1 MEIWVLI
8 GLLMGLAFLEW
19 RWLRLNAKLWRIV
32 QKWRPDAPATFSS
45 TSRLTRAIAAYQEA
59 HFSLQNELQ
68 TLQALVQIA
77 PIGFLQVDED
87 NQLLT
92 CNRKACELLN
102 IQPYLPGRP
111 RLLLELVRSYELDA
125 LIEETRQAQQPR
137 QSEWVFH
144 PVDPDYAKLSQK
156 QPCPLRGHGT
166 PLPEGCIGVFLESRE
181 QVVMLTQQRDRWI
194 SDVAHE
200 LKTPLTS
207 IRLVAETLQSRL
219 EPPTR
224 DWVDRL
230 LNETIRLSS
239 LVQDLLDLNQLGL
252 HPSTRLKLKPVDL
265 PRLVQSAWLSL
276 EPLAREKQIQ
286 LDYVG
291 CDRLLLLA
299 DEARLHRVLLNL
311 LDNSIKYSPTQ
322 QNIRVQVS
330 LNTPQQEGVVN
341 GTNQQ
346 VHLEVIDA
354 GTGFPEAALPHVF
367 ERFYRVDP
375 SRTRPTTIKTTPTEG
390 RLSSSPISGT
400 TSPTITAPTT
410 APTANAQTTAKNW
423 KQDFFQA
430 NSGTGLGLAI
440 ARQIVEAHQGS
451 IKASNHPETG
461 GAWLEVFLPLKTG
474 IEEVAS
480 Q

>member
-1 MEIWVLI
+1 MEVWVLI
-8 GLLMGLAFLEW
+8 GLIMGLAFLEW

-32 QKWRPDAPATFSS
+32 QKWRPDTPMAFSS

-59 HFSLQNELQ
+59 HFALQNELQ
-68 TLQALVQIA
+68 VLQALVQVA
-77 PIGFLQVDED
+77 PVGFLQVDED

-92 CNRKACELLN
+92 CNSKACELLSM
-102 IQPYLPGRP
+102 QPYIPGRP

-125 LIEETRQAQQPR
+125 LIEETRHTQQPC
-137 QSEWVFH
+137 QSEWVFR

-156 QPCPLRGHGT
+156 QPRPLRGHGS
-166 PLPEGCIGVFLESRE
+166 PMPDGCVGVFLESRE

-230 LNETIRLSS
+230 LNETIRLSG
-239 LVQDLLDLNQLGL
+239 LVQDLLDLNQLEM
-252 HPSTRLKLKPVDL
+252 HPSNRLTLKPVDL
-265 PRLVQSAWLSL
+265 PRLV
-276 EPLAREKQIQ
+276 
-286 LDYVG
+286 
-291 CDRLLLLA
+291 LLILA

-322 QNIRVQVS
+322 QHIRVQVS
-330 LNTPQQEGVVN
+330 LCNANQTGAAKE
-341 GTNQQ
+341 TNQQ

-354 GTGFPEAALPHVF
+354 GSGFPEAALPQVF
-367 ERFYRVDP
+367 DRFYRVDL
-375 SRTRPTTIKTTPTEG
+375 SRTRQAALKATAKDG
-390 RLSSSPISGT
+390 RASAISGIA
-400 TSPTITAPTT
+400 SPTVEAQ
-410 APTANAQTTAKNW
+410 TANAQTATKNW

-440 ARQIVEAHQGS
+440 VRQIVEAHQGS
-451 IKASNHPETG
+451 VKASNHPETG

-474 IEEVAS
+474 SKELE
-480 Q
+480 

>member
-1 MEIWVLI
+1 MEIWVLV
-8 GLLMGLAFLEW
+8 GLLVGLALLEW

-32 QKWRPDAPATFSS
+32 QKWRPDAPLAFSS
-45 TSRLTRAIAAYQEA
+45 TSRLTRAIAAHQEA
-59 HFSLQNELQ
+59 HFALQNELQ
-68 TLQALVQIA
+68 ALQSLVQIA
-77 PIGFLQVDED
+77 PVGFLQVDED

-92 CNRKACELLN
+92 CNSRACELLSM
-102 IQPYLPGRP
+102 QPYFPGRP

-125 LIEETRQAQQPR
+125 LIEETRHTQQPC
-137 QSEWVFH
+137 QSEWVFR
-144 PVDPDYAKLSQK
+144 PVDPDYAKLSQR
-156 QPCPLRGHGT
+156 QPHPLRGHGA
-166 PLPEGCIGVFLESRE
+166 PMPDGCVGVFLESRE

-239 LVQDLLDLNQLGL
+239 LVQDLLDLNQLEV
-252 HPSTRLKLKPVDL
+252 HPSNRLTLKTVDL

-291 CDRLLLLA
+291 CDRLLIVA
-299 DEARLHRVLLNL
+299 DEPRLHRVLLNL
-311 LDNSIKYSPTQ
+311 LDNSIKYSPAQ
-322 QNIRVQVS
+322 QHIRVQVS
-330 LNTPQQEGVVN
+330 VCQADKTSPTRAEQQI
-341 GTNQQ
+341 
-346 VHLEVIDA
+346 HLEVIDA
-354 GTGFPEAALPHVF
+354 GPGFPEAALPQIF

-375 SRTRPTTIKTTPTEG
+375 SRTRQAALKATAQDG
-390 RLSSSPISGT
+390 RSAGSTLSGT
-400 TSPTITAPTT
+400 ITPIEAQTVN
-410 APTANAQTTAKNW
+410 AQPTANW
-423 KQDFFQA
+423 KQDFRA

-440 ARQIVEAHQGS
+440 VRQIVEAHQGS
-451 IKASNHPETG
+451 VRASNHPETG
-461 GAWLEVFLPLKTG
+461 GAWLEVFLPLKTDLG
-474 IEEVAS
+474 ELT
-480 Q
+480 

>member
-8 GLLMGLAFLEW
+8 GLLMSLAFLEW

-32 QKWRPDAPATFSS
+32 QKWRPDAPVAFSS

-59 HFSLQNELQ
+59 HFSLQTELQ
-68 TLQALVQIA
+68 SLQALFQLA

-87 NQLLT
+87 NQLLA
-92 CNRKACELLN
+92 CNSKACELLSM
-102 IQPYLPGRP
+102 QTYFPGRP

-125 LIEETRQAQQPR
+125 LIEETRNAQQPC

-156 QPCPLRGHGT
+156 QPRPLKGHGI
-166 PLPEGCIGVFLESRE
+166 PLPDGCIAVFIESRE
-181 QVVMLTQQRDRWI
+181 QVVRLTQQRDRWI

-239 LVQDLLDLNQLGL
+239 LVQDLLDLNQLEMQ
-252 HPSTRLKLKPVDL
+252 PSARLTLKTVDL

-276 EPLAREKQIQ
+276 EPLAREKQLQ

-291 CDRLLLLA
+291 CDRLLILA

-322 QNIRVQVS
+322 QHIRVQVS
-330 LNTPQQEGVVN
+330 LTQANQTGVADN
-341 GTNQQ
+341 TNQQ

-354 GTGFPEAALPHVF
+354 GSGFPEAVLSQVF
-367 ERFYRVDP
+367 DRFYRVDP
-375 SRTRPTTIKTTPTEG
+375 SRTRPTG
-390 RLSSSPISGT
+390 REIPALPSDESIA
-400 TSPTITAPTT
+400 APTL
-410 APTANAQTTAKNW
+410 AVQKVEKSW
-423 KQDFFQA
+423 KQNFFQA

-440 ARQIVEAHQGS
+440 VRQIVEAHQGS
-451 IKASNHPETG
+451 VKASNHPETG
-461 GAWLEVFLPLKTG
+461 GAWIEVFLPLKPG
-474 IEEVAS
+474 AGEVE
-480 Q
+480 

>member
-1 MEIWVLI
+1 MEVWVLI
-8 GLLMGLAFLEW
+8 GLIMGLAFLEW

-32 QKWRPDAPATFSS
+32 QKWRPDTPMAFSS

-59 HFSLQNELQ
+59 HFALQNELQ
-68 TLQALVQIA
+68 VLQALVQVA
-77 PIGFLQVDED
+77 PVGFLQVDED

-92 CNRKACELLN
+92 CNSKACELLSM
-102 IQPYLPGRP
+102 QPYIPGRP

-125 LIEETRQAQQPR
+125 LIEETRHTQQPC
-137 QSEWVFH
+137 QSEWVFR

-156 QPCPLRGHGT
+156 QPRPLRGHGS
-166 PLPEGCIGVFLESRE
+166 PMPDGCVGVFLESRE

-230 LNETIRLSS
+230 LNETIRLSG
-239 LVQDLLDLNQLGL
+239 LVQDLLDLNQLEM
-252 HPSTRLKLKPVDL
+252 HPSNRLTLKPVDL

-291 CDRLLLLA
+291 CDRLLILA

-322 QNIRVQVS
+322 QHIRVQVS
-330 LNTPQQEGVVN
+330 LCNTNQTGAAKE
-341 GTNQQ
+341 TNQQ

-354 GTGFPEAALPHVF
+354 GSGFPEAALPQVF
-367 ERFYRVDP
+367 DRFYRVDL
-375 SRTRPTTIKTTPTEG
+375 SRTRQAALKATPKDG
-390 RLSSSPISGT
+390 RASAISGIA
-400 TSPTITAPTT
+400 SPTVEAQ
-410 APTANAQTTAKNW
+410 TANAQTATKNW

-440 ARQIVEAHQGS
+440 VRQIVEAHQGS
-451 IKASNHPETG
+451 VKASNHPETG

-474 IEEVAS
+474 SKELE
-480 Q
+480 

>member
-8 GLLMGLAFLEW
+8 GLLTGLAFLEW

-32 QKWRPDAPATFSS
+32 QKWRPDAPVAFSS
-45 TSRLTRAIAAYQEA
+45 TSRLTRAIAAYQEV
-59 HFSLQNELQ
+59 HFSLQTELQ
-68 TLQALVQIA
+68 SLQALFQVA

-92 CNRKACELLN
+92 CNSKACELLSM
-102 IQPYLPGRP
+102 QPYVSGKP

-125 LIEETRQAQQPR
+125 LIDETRHAQQPC

-144 PVDPDYAKLSQK
+144 PVDSDYAKLAQK

-166 PLPEGCIGVFLESRE
+166 PMPDGCVAVFLESRE

-230 LNETIRLSS
+230 LNETIRLSG
-239 LVQDLLDLNQLGL
+239 LVQDLLDLNRLGMQ
-252 HPSTRLKLKPVDL
+252 PSARLTLKPVDL

-291 CDRLLLLA
+291 YDRLLILA

-322 QNIRVQVS
+322 QNIRVQISVGQANQS
-330 LNTPQQEGVVN
+330 DAAKHTD
-341 GTNQQ
+341 QQ

-354 GTGFPEAALPHVF
+354 GPGFPEAALSQVF

-375 SRTRPTTIKTTPTEG
+375 SRTRQPLLKATTTDQTPA
-390 RLSSSPISGT
+390 LSSDHSVASQPVE
-400 TSPTITAPTT
+400 
-410 APTANAQTTAKNW
+410 AQRAEKSW

-451 IKASNHPETG
+451 VKASNHPETG
-461 GAWLEVFLPLKTG
+461 GAWLEVFLPLKQG
-474 IEEVAS
+474 VGELE
-480 Q
+480 

>member
-1 MEIWVLI
+1 MEVWVFIGLLI
-8 GLLMGLAFLEW
+8 GLGFLEW
-19 RWLRLNAKLWRIV
+19 RWLQLNAKLWNIV
-32 QKWRPDAPATFSS
+32 QKWRPDAPVAFSS
-45 TSRLTRAIAAYQEA
+45 TSRLTRAISAYQEA

-68 TLQALVQIA
+68 ALQTIVQIA

-92 CNRKACELLN
+92 CNSKACELLGM
-102 IQPYLPGRP
+102 QPYHSGRP
-111 RLLLELVRSYELDA
+111 RLLLELVRSFELDA
-125 LIEETRQAQQPR
+125 LIEETRHAQQPC

-156 QPCPLRGHGT
+156 QPRPLRGHAA
-166 PLPEGCIGVFLESRE
+166 PMADGCIGVFLESRE

-230 LNETIRLSS
+230 LKETIRLSG
-239 LVQDLLDLNQLGL
+239 LVQDLLDLNQLEL
-252 HPSTRLKLKPVDL
+252 HPSTRLTLKPVDL
-265 PRLVQSAWLSL
+265 PRLVQSAWLNL

-291 CDRLLLLA
+291 CDRLLILA

-311 LDNSIKYSPTQ
+311 LGNSIKYSPAQ
-322 QNIRVQVS
+322 QHIRVQVS
-330 LNTPQQEGVVN
+330 LCKADKAGIDN
-341 GTNQQ
+341 GTDQQ

-354 GTGFPEAALPHVF
+354 GPGFPEAALSQVF
-367 ERFYRVDP
+367 ERFYRVDL
-375 SRTRPTTIKTTPTEG
+375 SRTRQPAMKATATDGKPAAST
-390 RLSSSPISGT
+390 ISGIASST
-400 TSPTITAPTT
+400 TDAQ
-410 APTANAQTTAKNW
+410 TANPQTTAKNW
-423 KQDFFQA
+423 KQDFFQS

-440 ARQIVEAHQGS
+440 VRQIVEAHQGS
-451 IKASNHPETG
+451 VKASNHPETE
-461 GAWLEVFLPLKTG
+461 GAWLEVFLPFKANISELT
-474 IEEVAS
+474 
-480 Q
+480 